1 MNSIT
6 DKKKSLLCYLN
17 APYLGGAERSF
28 ILQASDLDKE
38 NLHDIK
44 FVVPFFNRPGE
55 DKKMC
60 DFLNQNGFSHQ
71 RIHYYQYDSKLFSFG
86 RSSFEK
92 NKLLSLVQIP
102 LFILGFIRTVKKIQN
117 ISIEDGDIL
126 WIGGNKVG
134 PIVLVLAF
142 LQSFKGRIL
151 WHFRDYP
158 SFLGLFK
165 NFWGVYSRLS
175 SCRIDFVGNSFD
187 VADSIKKIAPS
198 TSVVHTLYNPIGEL
212 RFKMNEGHRDLILST
227 ASMFAPWKGI
237 HFLIHFA
244 SLYEEKLL
252 KIGYKKFHIY
262 GDEIYKTSGDH
273 SGYKDQLF
281 TLLQKFPSRL
291 VEFKGMAPP
300 TDIFTSSDVFIHGS
314 LRPEPF
320 GRVLIEAYK
329 GGAALVST
337 GLGGAGELI
346 DDFETGRVFIPYD
359 YEGLFECLEE
369 LASDNRYSY
378 LEKGRLKGEE
388 VYKSYKRQLLSIFK

>member
-1 MNSIT
+1 MSKDQI
-6 DKKKSLLCYLN
+6 KKKTLFCYLN

-28 ILQASDLDKE
+28 ILQAGDLDKE
-38 NLHDIK
+38 ESHEIK
-44 FVVPFFNRPGE
+44 FVIPFFKRPGE
-55 DKKMC
+55 DSKLI

-86 RSSFEK
+86 RSSFENQK
-92 NKLLSLVQIP
+92 FLTFLNIP
-102 LFILGFIRTVKKIQN
+102 LFIMGFINTVKNLQN
-117 ISIEDGDIL
+117 ISTEKGDIL
-126 WIGGNKVG
+126 WVGGNKVG
-134 PIVLVLAF
+134 PIVLILAF

-158 SFLGLFK
+158 SFHNLFK
-165 NFWGVYSRLS
+165 IFWRTYGQMA
-175 SCRIDFVGNSFD
+175 SCQVDFIGNSFD
-187 VADSIKKIAPS
+187 VAKSIKKISPS
-198 TSVVHTLYNPIGEL
+198 SSEVHTLYNPIGEL
-212 RFKMNEGHRDLILST
+212 QFKMNEGHKELILST

-244 SLYEEKLL
+244 SLYEEKLF

-262 GDEIYKTSGDH
+262 GDEIYKTSGEH

-300 TDIFTSSDVFIHGS
+300 AEIFTRSDVFIHGS

-320 GRVLIEAYK
+320 GRVLVEAYK

-346 DDFETGRVFIPYD
+346 DDYESGRVFIPYD
-359 YEGLFECLEE
+359 YEGLYECLEE
-369 LASDNRYSY
+369 MASDNRFSY
-378 LEKGRLKGEE
+378 LEKGRFKGEE
-388 VYKSYKRQLLSIFK
+388 IQKNYKSQLISIFR